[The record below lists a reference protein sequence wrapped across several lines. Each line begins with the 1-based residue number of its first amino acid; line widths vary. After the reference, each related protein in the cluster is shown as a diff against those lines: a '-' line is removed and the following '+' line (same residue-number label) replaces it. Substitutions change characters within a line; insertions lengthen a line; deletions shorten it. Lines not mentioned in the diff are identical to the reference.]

1 MAESA
6 ARTALALPAET
17 LRWTCDASSL
27 GFATT
32 ADLPLEE
39 HITGQARAIQAL
51 TFGLSVNQPGYN
63 IFVSGYPGTGRNTY
77 TRTEVQE
84 AARKRL
90 VPPDWCYVR
99 DFGAADR
106 PIAISLP
113 VGRGRVF
120 RDGVAEFLKEISEGL
135 RRVFT
140 SEAYER
146 QRAELIKTYAQKVE
160 GVWETLEGQARLRG
174 LSLQRTPTGVL
185 TVPVDL
191 RGQPIPAEIFAALPK
206 AEQVRLVERMKE
218 LEELVGESGRK
229 IRALEREGRDAIR
242 RLEIETA
249 GAVIDA
255 PLERLRQE
263 YADHPK
269 VIAFL
274 EASKQDML
282 TRVGD
287 LRAAGADEAGGRAS
301 LLPLPRPEPFGRYQV
316 TLLVDN
322 SATRGA
328 PVVVE
333 PNPTYYN
340 LVGKA
345 EYRAEF
351 GTLVT
356 DPSMIRAGAL
366 HRANGGY
373 LILQIRDAL
382 TSPFAYEGL
391 KRALRSREITIEPLG
406 ESLGM
411 IAVSTLRPEPIPLDV
426 KVVLVGTPDL
436 YYLLYALDEE
446 FEKLFKI
453 RSDFDVVTDR
463 TPASEREYARAIASA
478 CRNSHPRHFDAG
490 AIAAMLE
497 HSARIAGS
505 QDKLSTRFGAVTEIA
520 FEASAWAGREGR
532 ELVTRDDVRR
542 AIQEKVYRSNL
553 IEEKIRELVARG
565 QLLVDT
571 DGAVVGQVNGLSV
584 LQLGDYT
591 FGHPSRITARA
602 SLGSRGVVHVEREAR
617 MSGRIHTK
625 GVFVLAAFL
634 AARFA
639 QQHPLSI
646 SASLTFEQLYSDVD
660 GDSASSTELSAL
672 LSELSGLPIDQGI
685 AVTGSVNQMGA
696 IQPIGD
702 VNEKIE
708 GFYAVCR
715 IKGLTGRQGVVI
727 PHQNVRD
734 LMLRDEV
741 ADAVREGRFHV
752 WAVRTVDEEIELLTG
767 VAAGTPDAAGM
778 YPADSVNG
786 RVAARLAEFARRYHK
801 FGMTDGQRAHER
813 QGDEV
818 GASHAASYGPN
829 ATAGGAP
836 SNTTRSHRSA
846 GPFPE

>member
-1 MAESA
+1 MTESP
-6 ARTALALPAET
+6 ARSALALPAET
-17 LRWTCDASSL
+17 LRWTCDPAGL

-32 ADLPLEE
+32 ADLPAEA
-39 HITGQARAIQAL
+39 HATGQARAMRAL
-51 TFGLSVNQPGYN
+51 TFGLSVEQPGYN
-63 IFVSGYPGTGRNTY
+63 IFVSGYPGTGRSSY
-77 TRTEVQE
+77 ARTEVE
-84 AARKRL
+84 DAARERP

-106 PIAISLP
+106 PTAISLP
-113 VGRGRVF
+113 AGRGRVF
-120 RDGVAEFLKEISEGL
+120 RDDVAEFVRDVSEGL
-135 RRVFT
+135 RRAFT

-146 QRAELIKTYAQKVE
+146 QRADVVKRYAQKIEDIWE
-160 GVWETLEGQARLRG
+160 GLEAQARTRG
-174 LSLQRTPTGVL
+174 FALQRTPTGVL

-191 RGQPIPAEIFAALPK
+191 RGEPIPAEIFEALPK
-206 AEQVRLVERMKE
+206 ADQARLVERMKE
-218 LEELVGESGRK
+218 LEELVSDTGRK
-229 IRALEREGRDAIR
+229 IRALEREGREAFH

-249 GAVIDA
+249 GSVVDA

-263 YADHPK
+263 YRDHAK

-282 TRVGD
+282 ARLTD
-287 LRAAGADEAGGRAS
+287 LLAAGAEGAGGRPA
-301 LLPLPRPEPFGRYQV
+301 LLPLPRPDPFARYQV

-356 DPSMIRAGAL
+356 DPSMIKAGAL

-373 LILQIRDAL
+373 LILQIRDVL
-382 TSPFAYEGL
+382 TNPFAYEGL
-391 KRALRSREITIEPLG
+391 KRALRSREIRIEPLG

-411 IAVSTLRPEPIPLDV
+411 IAVSTLRPEPIPADV

-436 YYLLYALDEE
+436 YHLLYALDEE
-446 FEKLFKI
+446 FDKLFKI
-453 RSDFDVVTDR
+453 RADFDVVMDR
-463 TPASEREYARAIASA
+463 TPASEREYARTIASV
-478 CRNSHPRHFDAG
+478 CRGSHARPFDASG
-490 AIAAMLE
+490 VAAMLE
-497 HSARIAGS
+497 YSARIAGS

-532 ELVTRDDVRR
+532 ELVARDDVRR
-542 AIQEKVYRSNL
+542 AIEEKVYRSNL
-553 IEEKIRELVARG
+553 VEEKLRELIARG

-571 DGAVVGQVNGLSV
+571 DGAVVGQINGLSV

-602 SLGSRGVVHVEREAR
+602 YLGSRGVVDIEREAR

-634 AARFA
+634 AGRFA
-639 QQHPLSI
+639 QHYPLSI

-685 AVTGSVNQMGA
+685 AVTGSVNQKGEV
-696 IQPIGD
+696 QPIGG

-708 GFYAVCR
+708 GFYAVCK
-715 IKGLTGRQGVVI
+715 IKGLTGRQGVII
-727 PHQNVRD
+727 PHRNVRD
-734 LMLRDEV
+734 LMLREEV
-741 ADAVREGRFHV
+741 VTAVREGRFHV
-752 WAVRTVDEEIELLTG
+752 WAIRTVDEEIELLTG
-767 VAAGTPDAAGM
+767 VAAGTPDSAGL

-786 RVAARLAEFARRYHK
+786 RVAARLTEFARRYHE
-801 FGMTDGQRAHER
+801 FGVTDGQREPVP
-813 QGDEV
+813 Q
-818 GASHAASYGPN
+818 
-829 ATAGGAP
+829 GAP
-836 SNTTRSHRSA
+836 
-846 GPFPE
+846 

>member
-1 MAESA
+1 VAESP
-6 ARTALALPAET
+6 ARTVLALPADA
-17 LRWTCDASSL
+17 LRWTCDPAGL

-32 ADLPLEE
+32 ADLPVEE
-39 HITGQARAIQAL
+39 HITGQARAVRAL
-51 TFGLSVNQPGYN
+51 TFGLSVEQPGYN

-77 TRTEVQE
+77 ARTEVQA
-84 AARKRL
+84 AARERP
-90 VPPDWCYVR
+90 VPSDWCYVR
-99 DFGAADR
+99 DFAAADR

-113 VGRGRVF
+113 AGRGRVF
-120 RDGVAEFLKEISEGL
+120 RDGMSEFLKEVSDGL

-140 SEAYER
+140 SEPYER

-160 GVWETLEGQARLRG
+160 GVWDALEAQARLRG
-174 LSLQRTPTGVL
+174 FSLQRTPTGVL

-191 RGQPIPAEIFAALPK
+191 RGEPIPAEIFEALPK
-206 AEQVRLVERMKE
+206 AEQAHLVERMKE

-249 GAVIDA
+249 RVVIDA

-263 YADHPK
+263 YAEHPK

-282 TRVGD
+282 TRVSD
-287 LRAAGADEAGGRAS
+287 LRAVGADEAGGRPS
-301 LLPLPRPEPFGRYQV
+301 LLPLTRPEPFGRYQV

-356 DPSMIRAGAL
+356 DPSMIKAGAL

-373 LILQIRDAL
+373 LILQIRDVL
-382 TSPFAYEGL
+382 TNPFAYEGL

-426 KVVLVGTPDL
+426 KVVLIGTPDL
-436 YYLLYALDEE
+436 YHLLYALDEE

-453 RSDFDVVTDR
+453 RADFDVVMDR
-463 TPASEREYARAIASA
+463 TPASEREYVRTIASV
-478 CRNSHPRHFDAG
+478 CRNAHARHFDAAG
-490 AIAAMLE
+490 VAAMLE
-497 HSARIAGS
+497 HSARIAGN
-505 QDKLSTRFGAVTEIA
+505 QDKLSTRFDAVTEIA
-520 FEASAWAGREGR
+520 FEASAWAAREGR
-532 ELVTRDDVRR
+532 DLVTQDDVRR
-542 AIQEKVYRSNL
+542 AIEEKVHRSNL
-553 IEEKIRELVARG
+553 IEEKIRELIARG

-571 DGAVVGQVNGLSV
+571 DGAVAGQINGLSV
-584 LQLGDYT
+584 LQMGDYT

-602 SLGSRGVVHVEREAR
+602 SLGSRGVIHVEREAR

-625 GVFVLAAFL
+625 GVFVIAAFL

-639 QQHPLSI
+639 QQYPLSI
-646 SASLTFEQLYSDVD
+646 SASLTFEQLYSDVE
-660 GDSASSTELSAL
+660 GDSASSTELCAL

-685 AVTGSVNQMGA
+685 AVTGSVNQRGE
-696 IQPIGD
+696 IQPIGG
-702 VNEKIE
+702 VNEKVE
-708 GFYAVCR
+708 GFYYVCK

-734 LMLRDEV
+734 LMLRDDV
-741 ADAVREGRFHV
+741 VSAVREGRFHV

-767 VAAGTPDAAGM
+767 VAAGTPDAAGV

-786 RVAARLAEFARRYHK
+786 RVAARLAEFARRYRE
-801 FGMTDGQRAHER
+801 FAVTDGQRAPDR
-813 QGDEV
+813 QVDEV
-818 GASHAASYGPN
+818 GAGHAAGGP
-829 ATAGGAP
+829 AQD
-836 SNTTRSHRSA
+836 TTVIR
-846 GPFPE
+846 